1 MMRQRKVLATI
12 LISIV
17 ILVSFSLALIYTHD
31 NPAELI
37 PISSINAGITPLGS
51 NVTIKGNIT
60 SIMMLWVGLNDLFVS
75 LSDGSGSLRFYWS
88 KAHLEVG
95 WIILVKGTVYCNN
108 SLRPVSSVERVL
120 LFP

>member
-1 MMRQRKVLATI
+1 MRRRKAQATI
-12 LISIV
+12 LMSIV
-17 ILVSFSLALIYTHD
+17 IVVSFSLALIFAHD
-31 NPAELI
+31 NPAELT

-60 SIMMLWVGLNDLFVS
+60 SIMMYHVGLNDQVVS

-88 KAHLEVG
+88 KTHLEVG
-95 WIILVKGTVYCNN
+95 WIVIVKGTVHRNN
-108 SLRPVSSVERVL
+108 SLRPVSSVELVL